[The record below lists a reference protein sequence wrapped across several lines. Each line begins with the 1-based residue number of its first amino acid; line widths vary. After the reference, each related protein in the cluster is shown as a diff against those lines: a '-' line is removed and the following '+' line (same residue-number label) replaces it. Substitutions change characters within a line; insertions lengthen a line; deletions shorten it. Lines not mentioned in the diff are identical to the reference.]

1 MCAPFRGV
9 SHSGASFYVI
19 VRGGGLDD
27 PRTSFFSGGGMEF
40 WTDSQMASIHKML
53 NPRSIAIVGA
63 TPRMQYGGRFL
74 AGAFRAKDRVRA
86 YAVNPRYDEIMA
98 VKSYPSVTNLPEAPD
113 LVGIVVPY
121 DQVLDVLQ
129 ESHRKGTGSAIVIS
143 AGFAER
149 GMDDRRDLQGELG
162 AFARASGMRISGP
175 NCLGLANVK
184 HDIWATSSSRGAS
197 GLTGPI
203 GLVCQSGATA
213 FGPFLVRA
221 VENGIGFSYIISTGN
236 EADLDFTDFARYL
249 LDDPDTRVI
258 AGFVEGFKAA
268 DKFLD
273 LAKLAAERGKPI
285 VLIKI
290 GRSELG
296 ARAARSHTA
305 ALTGADT
312 RYDAIFAQYGVI
324 RVQDYDELLEVAHLL
339 AHTPKPGVPG
349 IAVVSHSG
357 GISSLTADMCGQAG
371 LDLPPLG
378 DEARDGING
387 IVKGFGWAANPADVT
402 GFANSERFPQIM
414 EQMINDPRMG
424 TLVVASAGADSQAQQ
439 VISQRDRTDKGVVF
453 LWTGSRDAKA
463 GLAQLKHARIPIF
476 YTPDKLSR
484 GLQSRLAYHTWRER
498 RLADGFATVPPR
510 TAAQDEAIAQ
520 ALGLGRPTLSES
532 ESKELLAAWGV
543 GSARE
548 RRANSAEAA
557 VAAAEQLGF
566 PVALKVDSPDLLH
579 KTEAG
584 VVRLNSRDAAQVR
597 TAYAEILA
605 NARTYLSALP
615 LDGGGVGGGDRAG
628 GNPFGHR
635 AAKAQQA
642 RIIGVSVQ
650 EMVGEGVEVIIGVN
664 FDPQLGPVL
673 LFGSGGVMVEVY
685 NDVALRRCPITRSE
699 SQAMIAEV
707 KGARLLHGF
716 RGRPAADLEALADTL
731 VRVSHLAMHLE
742 GRLAELDINPLMV
755 FPSGQG
761 VKAVD
766 ALVVLRDT

>member
-1 MCAPFRGV
+1 MP
-9 SHSGASFYVI
+9 
-19 VRGGGLDD
+19 
-27 PRTSFFSGGGMEF
+27 F
-40 WTDSQMASIHKML
+40 WTEAQMASIDKML

-74 AGAFRAKDRVRA
+74 AAALKAKDRIRV
-86 YAVNPRYDEIMA
+86 YAVNPRYDEIMG
-98 VKSYPSVTNLPEAPD
+98 VKSYRSVTDLPEAPD
-113 LVGIVVPY
+113 VVAIVVRW

-129 ESHRKGTGSAIVIS
+129 ESHRRGTESAIVIS

-149 GMDDRRDLQGELG
+149 GLEDRRDLQGQLG
-162 AFARASGMRISGP
+162 EFARRSGMRISGP

-184 HDIWATSSSRGAS
+184 HDIWATSSSRGAD
-197 GLTGPI
+197 GLSGPI

-258 AGFVEGFKAA
+258 AGFVEGFKRA
-268 DKFLD
+268 DKFLEV
-273 LAKLAAERGKPI
+273 AKLAAERGKPI

-305 ALTGADT
+305 ALTGADA

-378 DEARDGING
+378 DAARDGING
-387 IVKGFGWAANPADVT
+387 ILKGFGWAANPADVT
-402 GFANSERFPQIM
+402 NLANSESFTQIM
-414 EQMINDPRMG
+414 EHMINDPRMG

-439 VISQRDRTDKGVVF
+439 VISQRERTDKGVVF
-453 LWTGSRDAKA
+453 LWTGSRDAES
-463 GLAQLKHARIPIF
+463 GLPQLKHARIPIF
-476 YTPDKLSR
+476 YTPDKLAR
-484 GLQSRLAYHTWRER
+484 GLQSRLAYHSWHER
-498 RLADGFATVPPR
+498 RLADGFAVAPPR
-510 TAAQDEAIAQ
+510 TAAQDAAIAQ

-532 ESKELLAAWGV
+532 ESKRLLTAWGV
-543 GSARE
+543 SSARE
-548 RRANSAEAA
+548 DPANSAEEA
-557 VAAAEQLGF
+557 VTAAEQLGF
-566 PVALKVDSPDLLH
+566 PVALKIDSPDIPH

-584 VVRLNSRDAAQVR
+584 VVRLNLGDAVQVR

-605 NARTYLSALP
+605 NA
-615 LDGGGVGGGDRAG
+615 
-628 GNPFGHR
+628 
-635 AAKAQQA
+635 KAYAPQA
-642 RIIGVSVQ
+642 RISGVSVQ
-650 EMVGEGVEVIIGVN
+650 EMVRDGVEVIVGVSC
-664 FDPQLGPVL
+664 DPQLGPVL

-685 NDVALRRCPITRSE
+685 NDVALRRCPIMRSE
-699 SQAMIAEV
+699 AQAMIAEV
-707 KGARLLHGF
+707 KGARLLQGF
-716 RGRPAADLEALADTL
+716 RGRPAADLRALEDIL

-742 GRLAELDINPLMV
+742 GHLAELDINPLMV
-755 FPSGQG
+755 LPSGQG

-766 ALVVLRDT
+766 ALVVFRGT